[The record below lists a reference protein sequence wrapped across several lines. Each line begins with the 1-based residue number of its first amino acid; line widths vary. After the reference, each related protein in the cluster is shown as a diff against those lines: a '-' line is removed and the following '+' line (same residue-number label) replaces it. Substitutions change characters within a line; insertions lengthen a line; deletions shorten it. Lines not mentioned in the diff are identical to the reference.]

1 VRTTEEAPADLN
13 TVSYHLA
20 FAVLANRSDSLDCAF
35 KAVKC
40 VSRAG
45 CNQIETLVIV
55 VATNFAFCHNETPED
70 WFLLTE
76 AVGHQKL

>member
-1 VRTTEEAPADLN
+1 MRTAKEAAADFN
-13 TVSYHLA
+13 TVSDHFA

-35 KAVKC
+35 KAVEG

-55 VATNFAFCHNETPED
+55 VATNFAFCHNE
-70 WFLLTE
+70 LLRI
-76 AVGHQKL
+76 GFC